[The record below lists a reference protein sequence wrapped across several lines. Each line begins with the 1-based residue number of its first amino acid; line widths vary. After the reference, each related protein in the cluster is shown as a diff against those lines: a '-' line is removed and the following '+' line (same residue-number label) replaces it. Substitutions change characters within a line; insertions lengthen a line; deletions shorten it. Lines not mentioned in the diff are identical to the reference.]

1 MIIGRSSLFA
11 QPLRHLQHDM
21 LAYHDGVFVSSTT
34 SPQPCISLR
43 FVTPPMVSVFAAG
56 RVFVSLYLFI
66 QVMKASKSQLQRL
79 MQIKVPLSTSTTYFA
94 KPRLS
99 SKVPVLSGPNIAFY
113 TRNNSTRSLKI
124 DIPGPPLLSSYILLP
139 TAQASSCFTTKYVSY
154 KYAQMKRAIG

>member
-1 MIIGRSSLFA
+1 MPSRFGIFNMTCWLTMMVYLCLRPHHPNHVYRFDL
-11 QPLRHLQHDM
+11 LRHPWSQFLQRGMCLFHT
-21 LAYHDGVFVSSTT
+21 H
-34 SPQPCISLR
+34 
-43 FVTPPMVSVFAAG
+43 
-56 RVFVSLYLFI
+56 LFI

-113 TRNNSTRSLKI
+113 MRNNSTRSLKI